1 MWALLSVCVRLNL
14 LLGRTISQLLGLYT
28 EPTCNRA
35 SSHLVAKLCLKTLF
49 KSSQDSSL
57 LNHPDDFLATSFS
70 IASGNSLML
79 VSKMSVIY
87 KPRSY
92 LKIIHAFKTV
102 NYSSI
107 YTTVN

>member
-14 LLGRTISQLLGLYT
+14 FLGCTISQLLGLYT

-35 SSHLVAKLCLKTLF
+35 SSHLVAKLF

-70 IASGNSLML
+70 FASGNSLML

-102 NYSSI
+102 NCSYI
-107 YTTVN
+107 YTTVH